1 MYIIFGWSPYHN
13 VTATKQKIKK
23 LVVIHKYTFI
33 YLYIHLVGHRNIL
46 LYIWRPTKLFVFSG
60 GPLKEKNT
68 KDLVQS
74 HSKGVRTSNSSTL
87 MDSAAANNG
96 YHGQ

>member
-60 GPLKEKNT
+60 GKKT
-68 KDLVQS
+68 
-74 HSKGVRTSNSSTL
+74 NSGTE
-87 MDSAAANNG
+87 
-96 YHGQ
+96 